1 MHRMTHDHIPHNDT
15 PFPWEVAHAA
25 PEDQAVGLELQLI
38 ELVARRRA
46 IRDDADPEAAT
57 LDAEIEAV
65 LGELGDLTPVMPV
78 AV

>member
-1 MHRMTHDHIPHNDT
+1 MHRMTHDHTPQTDT

-38 ELVARRRA
+38 ELVTRRRS
-46 IRDDADPEAAT
+46 IHDAVDPEAAA
-57 LDAEIEAV
+57 LDVEIEAV
-65 LGELGDLTPVMPV
+65 LEELGDLTPVVPV